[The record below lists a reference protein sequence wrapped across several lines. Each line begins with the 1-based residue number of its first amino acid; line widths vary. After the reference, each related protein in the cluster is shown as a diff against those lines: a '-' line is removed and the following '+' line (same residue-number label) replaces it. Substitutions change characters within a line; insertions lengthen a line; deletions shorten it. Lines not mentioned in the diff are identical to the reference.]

1 MSEILSVGKSIK
13 IIRYLD
19 KLNIVKDGFQEFI
32 DFKKIFKD
40 KLSSELTLTKPVSST
55 SDLLYFDESLN
66 QPSKKLI
73 DCAT

>member
-1 MSEILSVGKSIK
+1 MENQKIEISIPIFLRPIMSEILSVGKSIK

-40 KLSSELTLTKPVSST
+40 KL
-55 SDLLYFDESLN
+55 
-66 QPSKKLI
+66 
-73 DCAT
+73 